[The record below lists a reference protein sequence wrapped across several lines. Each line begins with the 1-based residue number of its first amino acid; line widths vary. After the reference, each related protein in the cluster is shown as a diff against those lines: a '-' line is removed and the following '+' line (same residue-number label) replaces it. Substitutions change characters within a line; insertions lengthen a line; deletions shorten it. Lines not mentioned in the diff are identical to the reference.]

1 MSRDVGSSSSS
12 YMKGIVYML
21 ISGLGFAMMN
31 TFCSLAGDV
40 SPFQRSVFCYGGVM
54 LWSGLMLL
62 KSHESFYPGKKDF
75 SLIMCRA
82 FIGSIGT
89 FGNFYAISYLFV
101 ADATMLSK
109 LSPFYTLL
117 CAAWFLKEKTT
128 WKQYMMVIGAFLGML
143 LIVKPSGDM
152 NGLGLPYLVGIIG
165 GIGAGVAFTFVRVLG
180 KRNVN
185 SMLVVFWHST
195 VSCLLGVPF
204 MLMNPDPLT
213 FHQVM
218 LLLIATVGT
227 MLGQWGVTM
236 AYRAAAPNK
245 ISIFDYSTVVFS
257 AILGFIFMGQV
268 PDGISLIGYLV
279 IFLMSYLMF
288 IYNRKHSE
296 A

>member
-1 MSRDVGSSSSS
+1 MSKD
-12 YMKGIVYML
+12 KGISSPSYVKGILYML

-40 SPFQRSVFCYGGVM
+40 STFQRSVFCYGGVM
-54 LWSGLMLL
+54 LLSALMLL
-62 KSHESFYPGKKDF
+62 KNHESFYPGKKDF
-75 SLIMCRA
+75 GLIMCRA

-89 FGNFYAISYLFV
+89 FGNFYAISYLYV

-109 LSPFYTLL
+109 LAPFYTLL
-117 CAAWFLKEKTT
+117 CAAWFLKEKTN
-128 WKQYMMVIGAFLGML
+128 WKQYLMVVGAFLGML
-143 LIVKPSGDM
+143 LIVKPGGNM
-152 NGLGLPYLVGIIG
+152 HGLGLPYLVGIIG
-165 GIGAGVAFTFVRVLG
+165 GIGAGVAFTFVRILG

-185 SMLVVFWHST
+185 SMTIVFWHST

-213 FHQVM
+213 FQQVL

-236 AYRAAAPNK
+236 AYRAAAPNRV
-245 ISIFDYSTVVFS
+245 SIFDYSTVVFS
-257 AILGFIFMGQV
+257 AILGFLFMGQV
-268 PDGISLIGYLV
+268 PDIISIFGYLV

-288 IYNRKHSE
+288 IYNRKHAE
-296 A
+296 E